1 LKEALEAQAWNREG
15 LFNLRNFKCVE
26 TRMAGLGVLVEQAAT
41 FAISVDSARSKPV
54 ADVVTG
60 VYVSRRRQAE
70 LEVDATRGAQQVR
83 LAATTVAVAA
93 AGLFLGLLKAAF

>member
-1 LKEALEAQAWNREG
+1 
-15 LFNLRNFKCVE
+15 
-26 TRMAGLGVLVEQAAT
+26 
-41 FAISVDSARSKPV
+41 
-54 ADVVTG
+54 VVTG